1 MYRKKYVTYIEGGHQ
16 KKASFHDTTVYVGI
30 HPSKVIITT
39 LKLNKDHKTILE
51 RKASLEK

>member
-1 MYRKKYVTYIEGGHQ
+1 MYRKKYVIYIEGGQQ
-16 KKASFHDTTVYVGI
+16 KKASFHDTTMYVGI

-39 LKLNKDHKTILE
+39 LKLNKDHKKILE